1 MARTLEELGID
12 PANLPRR
19 PAREGDEGDAMATI
33 RAQGDPDG
41 VHVLR
46 VFGVIDSWGYATDR
60 LKMELEGIDP
70 DVPLRVVITS
80 PGGDPFEALTMYDML
95 ARHEGE
101 VETEIQGF
109 AQSGAAYLAMVGE
122 NRRMGDKA
130 FLMVHGCVISDMY
143 GKAKDVEA
151 MADLMRQVDDVQA
164 KIFAEAT
171 GQSEETV
178 REWLEGPDT
187 WFNAARAVEVGLAH
201 EIVPSE
207 ELTAEGRLR
216 LDTVS
221 EALQAENPP
230 PQFLAAMGRLLTQ
243 ESTMSDP
250 KTPQD
255 PKTPKIPASQ
265 TDSDA
270 IREAMAA
277 ALPEA
282 LGEALPGAL
291 EALGIKP
298 EPKKAGGE
306 EGGEPAK
313 PKAEKDG
320 EDPAA
325 ALTEQLTA
333 LNTRLDAMEAQ
344 RAEERKAERKARI
357 RTELDRVVR
366 SGQLPPALREVWEA
380 TLEAAKGDAFEEH
393 LGKLRAL
400 PVTGPGHDPD
410 LEAQLG
416 GLTDDE
422 AEALQGV
429 TIPQQLLPL
438 GVSADAVPANV
449 QLKLR
454 RSLAAAKGKTGEEAW
469 AAFRNAAYEAEG
481 QRAPASGNGNL
492 FD

>member
-41 VHVLR
+41 VHVIK

-60 LKMELEGIDP
+60 LKMELENVDP

-130 FLMVHGCVISDMY
+130 FVMVHGCVISDMY

-164 KIFAEAT
+164 KIFSEAT

-255 PKTPKIPASQ
+255 PKTPKTPAPQ

-298 EPKKAGGE
+298 EK
-306 EGGEPAK
+306 EPE
-313 PKAEKDG
+313 AEPEDG
-320 EDPAA
+320 PEVRAA
-325 ALTEQLTA
+325 ATDA
-333 LNTRLDAMEAQ
+333 LAETLEELRGELKAMKEE

-380 TLEAAKGDAFEEH
+380 TLETAKGDAFEKH